1 MELSVRY
8 RLPYCQANGRA
19 GRIKRRKSLRVSPDV
34 RFARTGHS
42 REVSFLT
49 RNGHWHGHRAGGS
62 VPASFPAM
70 NLPISSPT
78 PPNCSSLLADGEHQA
93 NRRPDERPDGKIYKN
108 DTPEW
113 GFRCHRW
120 INGMA

>member
-1 MELSVRY
+1 MAPRAAIRVREFLIMTFSLPIGDRIVGGEICSYPEL
-8 RLPYCQANGRA
+8 
-19 GRIKRRKSLRVSPDV
+19 

-93 NRRPDERPDGKIYKN
+93 NRRPDEKPDGKIYKN
-108 DTPEW
+108 SAP
-113 GFRCHRW
+113 
-120 INGMA
+120 